1 MQVRMHHAFARAYEK
16 FLAIELHF
24 LKTTFL
30 CTANQLCQAD
40 VSNATRLEILTLL
53 KRGNGE
59 RNKGVYELLKKLVK
73 H

>member
-1 MQVRMHHAFARAYEK
+1 MQVRMRHFFARAYEK

-24 LKTTFL
+24 LKTIFH

-53 KRGNGE
+53 KKE
-59 RNKGVYELLKKLVK
+59 MVKETKG
-73 H
+73 HMGF